1 MCNSLTVK
9 ISPLLSE
16 SPPAEPAAVL
26 ESRTRVTGL
35 SAGLYSGES
44 SSYTR
49 NAGAECSGGETVAD
63 ILVIDDDDDLR
74 DTLRAMLEGAGHTV
88 FDARNGLE
96 GVAFY
101 QMHSI
106 GFCRKVRFLGK
117 IQKSGIRNSTTYRL
131 PIS

>member
-1 MCNSLTVK
+1 M
-9 ISPLLSE
+9 
-16 SPPAEPAAVL
+16 
-26 ESRTRVTGL
+26 
-35 SAGLYSGES
+35 
-44 SSYTR
+44 
-49 NAGAECSGGETVAD
+49 AD

-96 GVAFY
+96 GVACY

-106 GFCRKVRFLGK
+106 GFCREVRFLGK

>member
-1 MCNSLTVK
+1 MMV
-9 ISPLLSE
+9 E
-16 SPPAEPAAVL
+16 SRATRSPAEPAAVL

-96 GVAFY
+96 GVACY

-106 GFCRKVRFLGK
+106 GFCRNVRFLGK

>member
-1 MCNSLTVK
+1 MMV
-9 ISPLLSE
+9 E
-16 SPPAEPAAVL
+16 SGATRSPAEPAAVL

-74 DTLRAMLEGAGHTV
+74 DTLRAASITAPATCGHPASGKGSPNPQFFRGLGA
-88 FDARNGLE
+88 
-96 GVAFY
+96 
-101 QMHSI
+101 
-106 GFCRKVRFLGK
+106 
-117 IQKSGIRNSTTYRL
+117 STW
-131 PIS
+131 